1 MTNHIVD
8 ANKMVPSPHLLKKF
22 SEQARVDSKKRGH
35 SGYCKTFAKLCIDW
49 ALNSQPSAA
58 LAQQHVSQP
67 YKLPEPVAPTD
78 EEIMELMPQQMR
90 DDLANAAHAL
100 AGFDR
105 ANVKAA
111 GAMRIILNR
120 HAVNHAR
127 AVLARW
133 GTPAIEPVPVSERMP
148 EPEDCDAEGG
158 CWWWH
163 PDHKEDDFI
172 DGWILL
178 DPKWAGSRRDS
189 DDSLIYT
196 HWLPHWALPVPA
208 PTNTINQEDYDCG

>member
-1 MTNHIVD
+1 MV
-8 ANKMVPSPHLLKKF
+8 NKLHQINNPAIQS
-22 SEQARVDSKKRGH
+22 
-35 SGYCKTFAKLCIDW
+35 
-49 ALNSQPSAA
+49 
-58 LAQQHVSQP
+58 
-67 YKLPEPVAPTD
+67 VAPTD

-90 DDLANAAHAL
+90 DDLANAARAL

-120 HAVNHAR
+120 HAVDHVR

-133 GTPAIEPVPVSERMP
+133 GRPAIQPVPVSERLP
-148 EPEDCDAEGG
+148 GAKDCNAEGR
-158 CWWWH
+158 CWFWH
-163 PDHKEDDFI
+163 PGHKQDDFI

-196 HWLPHWALPVPA
+196 HWLPHHAI
-208 PTNTINQEDYDCG
+208 PTPETND